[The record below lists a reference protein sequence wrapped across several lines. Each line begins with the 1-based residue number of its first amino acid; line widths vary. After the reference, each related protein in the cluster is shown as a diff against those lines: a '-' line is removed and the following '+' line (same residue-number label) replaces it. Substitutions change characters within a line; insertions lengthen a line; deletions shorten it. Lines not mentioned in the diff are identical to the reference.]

1 MLMSLSLSHLP
12 SEENPP
18 LWLARA
24 LSFSNRLRDQSERF
38 VRVRGIETEGTGNA
52 LPPIGPQDRNR
63 QIVEE
68 GHQLMSAPLSQ
79 LAPVLAE
86 DDVLDPVEL
95 VFYRPVLPVKPQ
107 QVSRRGL
114 LRGERRDPVDRSA
127 GELVGLAQSR

>member
-68 GHQLMSAPLSQ
+68 GYQLMSAPFSQ
-79 LAPVLAE
+79 VEHGSGFNAPGGDAPMPLVNRLRRAVGASIGSE
-86 DDVLDPVEL
+86 VVKLLLNRLPVE
-95 VFYRPVLPVKPQ
+95 
-107 QVSRRGL
+107 
-114 LRGERRDPVDRSA
+114 A
-127 GELVGLAQSR
+127 IA